1 LSSTATQ
8 QIDIGQASS
17 VVNEILQG
25 GTSGAQTSVGTGY
38 GNRSASCSV
47 GPGGCGEW
55 EIADLEVV
63 DAVVDAIPQPHR
75 TAISFMARNLA
86 CRAQVW
92 SSPRLPSA

>member
-1 LSSTATQ
+1 M
-8 QIDIGQASS
+8 
-17 VVNEILQG
+17 
-25 GTSGAQTSVGTGY
+25 GTGY

-75 TAISFMARNLA
+75 TAISFMQAT
-86 CRAQVW
+86 
-92 SSPRLPSA
+92 RLPRPGLVQSAPARSA